1 MSIIPFFSEEDR
13 VLIDLCRISTPDYRE
28 GVLTHLEFLR
38 ECMVD
43 EEEQNR
49 IDRLLRVIGRRL

>member
-13 VLIDLCRISTPDYRE
+13 VLIDLCCIGTPDYRE
-28 GVLTHLEFLR
+28 GVLTYLEFLR
-38 ECMVD
+38 QCMVD

-49 IDRLLRVIGRRL
+49 IDRLLRVIGRGI

>member
-28 GVLTHLEFLR
+28 GVLTHRAFLR

-49 IDRLLRVIGRRL
+49 IDRLLRVIGRGL

>member
-28 GVLTHLEFLR
+28 EVLTYLGFLR

-43 EEEQNR
+43 EDEQGR
-49 IDRLLRVIGRRL
+49 LDRLLRVIGKR

>member
-28 GVLTHLEFLR
+28 GVLTYLGFLK

-43 EEEQNR
+43 EDEKNR
-49 IDRLLRVIGRRL
+49 IDRLLRVIGRG

>member
-13 VLIDLCRISTPDYRE
+13 VLIDLCRIGTPDYRE
-28 GVLTHLEFLR
+28 EVLTYLGFLR

-43 EEEQNR
+43 EDEQGR
-49 IDRLLRVIGRRL
+49 LDRLLRVIGKR

>member
-28 GVLTHLEFLR
+28 GVLTYLEFLR

-49 IDRLLRVIGRRL
+49 IDRLLRVIGRGI